1 MSSFKDLALNINIL
15 NALEHKGYSTPTP
28 IQAQA
33 IPHILLGKDFL
44 GIAQTGTGKTAAFSL
59 PILHLLSA
67 NKKNGNKNPRALIL
81 TPTRELASQ
90 IVDNVE
96 FYGKE
101 LNLSYAVI
109 FGGVSDTEQIKI
121 IKKGVDIVV
130 ATPGRLIDL
139 MQQKA
144 INLQEIE
151 IFVLDEADRMLDMG
165 FIVDVKRIVKHL
177 PKVRQNLFFSATM
190 PQIIN
195 KLSHEILNQPVIAE
209 ITPQA
214 TTVERIDQKVFLIEG
229 SYKKVLLKE
238 ILLENDLKTVL
249 VFCKTKRGANQ
260 LATFLASNKIN
271 ASLIHGNKSQNAREK
286 ALQDFR
292 DGNVKVLIATDIA
305 SRGIDIVGISHVINF
320 DMPLDPESYVHRIGR
335 TARAGREGIAISFC
349 DTLELK
355 FLREVEKT
363 IGKKLPID
371 DSRMFKD
378 INSVSRKI
386 GDNKNN
392 NKNNNKQQEQIM
404 TNNNNGKAN
413 NNQQFVGRKISSAK
427 SHPKSPNDFITPEKS
442 VNQGN
447 KKLENKISIEEI
459 QDDGKHLNEGV
470 SGVDIL
476 PNEEQNDS
484 RIESGRE
491 ERRFSNNRPRRENNA
506 EFNSSRPKDSRETT
520 RDSVRDTARDTDF
533 EPRNRRPHHENRDR
547 KPNDRHKNDKKTNEQ
562 KESLVGNFFNKIKK
576 ILKVDKSDESRK
588 SGHENNGEKRNF
600 SEKRN
605 HDRNRNPNA
614 NNSSNNRRQSSRS
627 KNNRQHRSFKG

>member
-1 MSSFKDLALNINIL
+1 
-15 NALEHKGYSTPTP
+15 
-28 IQAQA
+28 
-33 IPHILLGKDFL
+33 
-44 GIAQTGTGKTAAFSL
+44 
-59 PILHLLSA
+59 
-67 NKKNGNKNPRALIL
+67 
-81 TPTRELASQ
+81 
-90 IVDNVE
+90 
-96 FYGKE
+96 
-101 LNLSYAVI
+101 
-109 FGGVSDTEQIKI
+109 
-121 IKKGVDIVV
+121 
-130 ATPGRLIDL
+130 
-139 MQQKA
+139 
-144 INLQEIE
+144 
-151 IFVLDEADRMLDMG
+151 
-165 FIVDVKRIVKHL
+165 
-177 PKVRQNLFFSATM
+177 M

-214 TTVERIDQKVFLIEG
+214 STVERIDQKVFLVEG
-229 SYKKVLLKE
+229 SYKKMLLKE

-260 LATFLASNKIN
+260 LATFLASNRIN

-378 INSVSRKI
+378 TNSVSRKI
-386 GDNKNN
+386 GDNKNI
-392 NKNNNKQQEQIM
+392 NKQQEQIM
-404 TNNNNGKAN
+404 INNNNGKAN

-427 SHPKSPNDFITPEKS
+427 SNSKSPNDFIAQEKS
-442 VNQGN
+442 INHGN
-447 KKLENKISIEEI
+447 KKMENKISIEKI
-459 QDDGKHLNEGV
+459 QKDSRHLNESV

-476 PNEEQNDS
+476 SNEEQNNL
-484 RIESGRE
+484 RIESARE
-491 ERRFSNNRPRRENNA
+491 ERSFSDNRSRRENKA
-506 EFNSSRPKDSRETT
+506 EFNFSRPKDSKE
-520 RDSVRDTARDTDF
+520 TDF
-533 EPRNRRPHHENRDR
+533 ESRNRRSRNDNRDR
-547 KPNDRHKNDKKTNEQ
+547 KSNDHHKNNKKTNE
-562 KESLVGNFFNKIKK
+562 KKGSLVGNFFNKIKK

-588 SGHENNGEKRNF
+588 SGHENNSEKRNF

-605 HDRNRNPNA
+605 QDRNRNSNT
-614 NNSSNNRRQSSRS
+614 NNSGSNRRQSSRF